1 MLSRCHLEFGDGN
14 TREDRLENFHGT
26 IQSLNG
32 REVPLRI
39 TLQYDGERVRMWS
52 DRNRIGSWSLDQV
65 KVKRDTIFRFR
76 LEIDDELYFFC
87 PDDPS
92 GFADSVDVEIDLT
105 SPRKARFGLAERIR
119 QAEGN

>member
-1 MLSRCHLEFGDGN
+1 
-14 TREDRLENFHGT
+14 LENFHGT

-76 LEIDDELYFFC
+76 LEVDDESYLFC

-92 GFADSVDVEIDLT
+92 GFARSVEVEIDLT
-105 SPRKARFGLAERIR
+105 TPRKARFGLAERIR
-119 QAEGN
+119 QVEGN